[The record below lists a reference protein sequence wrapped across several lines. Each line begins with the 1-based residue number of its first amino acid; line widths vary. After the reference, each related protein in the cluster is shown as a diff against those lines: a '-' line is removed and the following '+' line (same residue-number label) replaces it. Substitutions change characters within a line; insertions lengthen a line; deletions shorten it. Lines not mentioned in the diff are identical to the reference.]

1 MQKLSIAGDSVVRP
15 LRLKR
20 TLLVRKLAG
29 ALLIISGITH
39 VVQLAVYPAEG
50 RVIAAASFGITYFLI
65 GVFLI
70 GRSRF
75 ALWWGSILPT
85 IGGLLGVY
93 RFLFLHSNP
102 FSVFH
107 VVIDVVVVPVCIYL
121 LIQSR

>member
-1 MQKLSIAGDSVVRP
+1 M
-15 LRLKR
+15 
-20 TLLVRKLAG
+20 RKLAG
-29 ALLIISGITH
+29 RLLIISGITH

-50 RVIAAASFGITYFLI
+50 HVIAAASFGIAYFLI

-70 GRSRF
+70 RRSRT

-85 IGGLLGVY
+85 IGGLLGTY
-93 RFLFLHSNP
+93 RFFFLHSNP

-107 VVIDVVVVPVCIYL
+107 VFIDLVVAPVCIYL